1 MKNSIIILASIL
13 TLAIII
19 SVGMNFSITT
29 KTTNLSMKNIEALA
43 DGESSLTGY
52 QNAKRIYCVYLLAK
66 QDVYHNLEDDA
77 VKTYSVHI
85 ENIRCPLKGTL

>member
-43 DGESSLTGY
+43 DGESSPKCKTNLLRRTCW
-52 QNAKRIYCVYLLAK
+52 QNRMYITIW
-66 QDVYHNLEDDA
+66 
-77 VKTYSVHI
+77 KTMQ
-85 ENIRCPLKGTL
+85 

>member
-52 QNAKRIYCVYLLAK
+52 QNAKRIYCVVPAGK
-66 QDVYHNLEDDA
+66 TGCISQFGRHCSEDIFC
-77 VKTYSVHI
+77 TH
-85 ENIRCPLKGTL
+85 

>member
-19 SVGMNFSITT
+19 SVGMNFSI
-29 KTTNLSMKNIEALA
+29 TTNLSMKNIEALA

-52 QNAKRIYCVYLLAK
+52 QNAKRIYCVVPAGK
-66 QDVYHNLEDDA
+66 TGCISQFGRRCSEDIFC
-77 VKTYSVHI
+77 TH
-85 ENIRCPLKGTL
+85 

>member
-29 KTTNLSMKNIEALA
+29 KATNFSMKNIEALA

-52 QNAKRIYCVYLLAK
+52 QNAKRIYCVVPAGK
-66 QDVYHNLEDDA
+66 TGCISQFGRRCSEDIFC
-77 VKTYSVHI
+77 TH
-85 ENIRCPLKGTL
+85 